1 MNRRARH
8 EPQQA
13 GLPADDAPAA
23 AAVVA
28 EGAGAPAP
36 ASSRASGAVDEGN
49 VDTGGPRIDGIG
61 GSDLEGGAAGGPYA
75 AFWRETERLT
85 EAGALRRL
93 SGAFARFVATLGAGE
108 GASGGRGTS
117 GDGALLLAA
126 LVLSEL
132 EGRGHSCL
140 LLSDLA
146 GDPAALLG
154 WLDDDWKAL
163 ARAARPLP
171 RGAKGWSA
179 RLAACEQVWQA
190 GNLDY
195 GQPLVLDTEAAGGS
209 GARLYLR
216 RYWRDETLVAA
227 SIRARA
233 LDRRQVDTA
242 RVHAWLDQLFG
253 ARRPDDAAQGPDWQ
267 KLACAVALRGAVAI
281 ITGGPGTGK
290 TYTVARL
297 LALLFATA
305 PDAARQR
312 VALAAPTGKAAA
324 RLKQSIDKALGE
336 LAERV
341 GAALPLRE
349 LTARMGAARTLH
361 SLLGA
366 RPDTRAFAHHRGN
379 PLDVDVLIVDEASM
393 VHLEMMASLLDA
405 LPPGAILILLG
416 DKDQLASVEAGAV
429 LGDLCHDAQAGNYD
443 AATLDYVKAAS
454 GEDVPAAFAGAGGA
468 LAQQT
473 VMLRH
478 SRRFGGPIGR
488 LALAVNRG
496 DVEAAIAELRS
507 GAPLRWI
514 ERAQQQH
521 AIALAEDGYR
531 PYLQLLRATL
541 ARAAD
546 GCAAHD
552 DHEQRV
558 RAVLQRFEAFRILCA
573 VREGEWGVQGLNGA
587 IEARL
592 EQAGLVRRGGDW
604 YVGRPVMVTRNDYGT
619 GVFNGDIGLTL
630 DDPARPG
637 SLRVYFLEGDKVRS
651 VLATR
656 LRHVETA
663 YAMTVHKSQGSE
675 FAHTV
680 LALPKEGGAVLAR
693 ELVYTG
699 ITRASAA
706 FTLVTPS
713 AAVLGEAVERR
724 THRASGL
731 RAMVER

>member
-1 MNRRARH
+1 MTDAMN
-8 EPQQA
+8 PDTLTA
-13 GLPADDAPAA
+13 G
-23 AAVVA
+23 
-28 EGAGAPAP
+28 
-36 ASSRASGAVDEGN
+36 
-49 VDTGGPRIDGIG
+49 DGL
-61 GSDLEGGAAGGPYA
+61 D
-75 AFWRETERLT
+75 AFWREAERLT
-85 EAGALRRL
+85 EAGELRRL
-93 SGAFARFVATLGAGE
+93 SGAFARFMATLGPAAGP
-108 GASGGRGTS
+108 
-117 GDGALLLAA
+117 LLLAA

-154 WLDDDWKAL
+154 LPEEEWKAL
-163 ARAARPLP
+163 ATAAAPLP
-171 RGAKGWSA
+171 KNARGWIAQ
-179 RLAACEQVWQA
+179 LAGCEQVWRV
-190 GNLDY
+190 GDLDY
-195 GQPLVLDTEAAGGS
+195 GQPLVLDES
-209 GARLYLR
+209 SSSARLYLR
-216 RYWRDETLVAA
+216 RYWRDETLVA
-227 SIRARA
+227 SSVRARA
-233 LDRRQVDTA
+233 FEQRPIDAAAVRG
-242 RVHAWLDQLFG
+242 WLDLLFVSQQ
-253 ARRPDDAAQGPDWQ
+253 DAPQPDWQ
-267 KLACAVALRGAVAI
+267 KLACAIALRGKVAI

-312 VALAAPTGKAAA
+312 IALAAPTGKAAA
-324 RLKQSIDKALGE
+324 RLKQSIDKALTE
-336 LAERV
+336 LADRV
-341 GAALPLRE
+341 GAQLPLRE

-405 LPPGAILILLG
+405 LPPMATLILLG

-429 LGDLCHDAQAGNYD
+429 LGDLCADAQAGNYD
-443 AATLDYVKAAS
+443 GETLEYVRDAS
-454 GEDVPAAFAGAGGA
+454 GEQIPPDYVGDGGA

-478 SRRFGGPIGR
+478 SRRFGGPIGQ
-488 LALAVNRG
+488 LALAVNAG
-496 DVEAAIAELRS
+496 DVERAAAVLRTR
-507 GAPLRWI
+507 GAQDVEGAGALRWI
-514 ERAQQQH
+514 EHAQQQH
-521 AIALAEDGYR
+521 AIALAVDGYR
-531 PYLQLLRATL
+531 PYLQLLGAGPE
-541 ARAAD
+541 A
-546 GCAAHD
+546 GNQPG
-552 DHEQRV
+552 HEEWV

-573 VREGEWGVQGLNGA
+573 VREGEWGVEGLNTA

-592 EQAGLVRRGGDW
+592 DQAGLVRRAGEW

-630 DDPARPG
+630 ADPARPG

-699 ITRASAA
+699 ITRASRE
-706 FTLVTPS
+706 FTLLTPVPG
-713 AAVLGEAVERR
+713 VLGDAIGRR

-731 RAMVER
+731 RGMIER

>member
-1 MNRRARH
+1 MS
-8 EPQQA
+8 
-13 GLPADDAPAA
+13 DAM
-23 AAVVA
+23 
-28 EGAGAPAP
+28 
-36 ASSRASGAVDEGN
+36 SL
-49 VDTGGPRIDGIG
+49 DTM
-61 GSDLEGGAAGGPYA
+61 DL
-75 AFWRETERLT
+75 WREAERLT
-85 EAGALRRL
+85 EAGELRRL
-93 SGAFARFVATLGAGE
+93 SGAFARFMATLGPAPGP
-108 GASGGRGTS
+108 
-117 GDGALLLAA
+117 LLLAA

-146 GDPAALLG
+146 ADPAALLG
-154 WLDDDWKAL
+154 LPEDEWKAL
-163 ARAARPLP
+163 ADAAQPLP
-171 RGAKGWSA
+171 KNVKGWIA
-179 RLAACEQVWQA
+179 QLAGCEQVWQV
-190 GNLDY
+190 GEFDY
-195 GQPLVLDTEAAGGS
+195 GQPLVLDDS
-209 GARLYLR
+209 RLYLR
-216 RYWRDETLVAA
+216 RYWRDETLVATCV
-227 SIRARA
+227 RARA
-233 LDRRQVDTA
+233 LEQREVDA
-242 RVHAWLDQLFG
+242 PAVRGWLDLLFASTPPATPAG
-253 ARRPDDAAQGPDWQ
+253 APGTDWQ
-267 KLACAVALRGAVAI
+267 KLACAIALRGKVAI

-312 VALAAPTGKAAA
+312 IALAAPTGKAAA
-324 RLKQSIDKALGE
+324 RLKQAIDKALTE
-336 LAERV
+336 LADRV
-341 GAALPLRE
+341 GDSLPLRE

-366 RPDTRAFAHHRGN
+366 RPDSRAFAHHRGN

-405 LPPGAILILLG
+405 LPPAATLILLG

-429 LGDLCHDAQAGNYD
+429 LGDLCADAQAGNYD
-443 AATLDYVKAAS
+443 GETLDYVRAAS
-454 GEDVPAAFAGAGGA
+454 GEEIPPDYVGDGGA

-488 LALAVNRG
+488 LALAVNAG
-496 DVEAAIAELRS
+496 DVEGAASVLRAP
-507 GAPLRWI
+507 GAQEVEGAGALRWI

-521 AIALAEDGYR
+521 AIALAVDGYR
-531 PYLQLLRATL
+531 PYLQLL
-541 ARAAD
+541 AA
-546 GCAAHD
+546 GPESGTELR
-552 DHEQRV
+552 HEDWV

-573 VREGEWGVQGLNGA
+573 VREGEWGVEGLNTA

-592 EQAGLVRRGGDW
+592 DGVGLIRRGGDW

-619 GVFNGDIGLTL
+619 RVFNGDIGLTL
-630 DDPARPG
+630 ADPARPG
-637 SLRVYFLEGDKVRS
+637 SLRVYFMEGDQVRS

-699 ITRASAA
+699 ITRASRE
-706 FTLVTPS
+706 FTLLTP
-713 AAVLGEAVERR
+713 AANVLGEAIQRR

-731 RAMVER
+731 RGMIER